1 MRYSPDRTP
10 LLQGR
15 RGSKNGFAL
24 VTVIW
29 GLALITL
36 LIVSYTSAARLR
48 LQMAFNLAQATQ
60 ADLIA
65 DAALGRAALSLLSE
79 SQPNGT
85 LSQLGD
91 AGARQERVVH
101 DGAPKF
107 CSLAEAA
114 VAISIEDENGKVD
127 LNAAPQK
134 LLQTLLAGLGL
145 QAREADAAAASVIA
159 FRSAPGTPDPQ
170 QTDASEK
177 PFGLKRAP
185 FQTITELDQVPGV
198 SPMLFKQLSSLVT
211 VHSRNPGVDPK
222 AAPPAL
228 LAVLQG
234 YSVEDVRSLLT
245 EPFPN
250 ALDRADPRFP
260 REFQAPGFGRVFVV
274 HVEVVLATGQISV
287 REAVL
292 DLRGGAGEAFA
303 IRELRRGYARHV
315 PTLRASA
322 KNIHSGL
329 SNCA

>member
-1 MRYSPDRTP
+1 MKFSSESTSI
-10 LLQGR
+10 LQGR
-15 RGSKNGFAL
+15 HRSKNGFAL

-36 LIVSYTSAARLR
+36 LIVSYSSAARLR
-48 LQMAFNLAQATQ
+48 LQMAFNLAQAAQ

-79 SQPNGT
+79 SEPNGT
-85 LSQLGD
+85 LPQLGD
-91 AGARQERVVH
+91 AAARQDRVVH

-134 LLQTLLAGLGL
+134 LLHTLLAGLGL

-170 QTDASEK
+170 QADASEK

-198 SPMLFKQLSSLVT
+198 SPMLFKRLSSLVT
-211 VHSRNPGVDPK
+211 VHSRNPGSIPR
-222 AAPPAL
+222 PPRRRSC
-228 LAVLQG
+228 
-234 YSVEDVRSLLT
+234 SV
-245 EPFPN
+245 
-250 ALDRADPRFP
+250 
-260 REFQAPGFGRVFVV
+260 
-274 HVEVVLATGQISV
+274 
-287 REAVL
+287 
-292 DLRGGAGEAFA
+292 AG
-303 IRELRRGYARHV
+303 ILH
-315 PTLRASA
+315 
-322 KNIHSGL
+322 
-329 SNCA
+329 